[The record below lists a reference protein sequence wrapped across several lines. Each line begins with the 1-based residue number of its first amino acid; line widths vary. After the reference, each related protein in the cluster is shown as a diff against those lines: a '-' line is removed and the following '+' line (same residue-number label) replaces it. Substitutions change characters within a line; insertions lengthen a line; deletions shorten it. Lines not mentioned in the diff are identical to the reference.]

1 MADGKKLTGAGLRGQ
16 VAGKQPPPW
25 GRRARD

>member
-1 MADGKKLTGAGLRGQ
+1 MADGKKLTEPASGARLW
-16 VAGKQPPPW
+16 KQPSAPW